1 MSGGQ
6 RAGTPHG
13 LSRSGCRHL
22 SRQSYDFPETK
33 LSAGSIG
40 VLLFADAIY
49 IWLAGSFGLAAGR
62 DFMILLIA
70 FIAGMMFGVIATL
83 ICLLICLAGVGD
95 DKLPE
100 ESEIEDR

>member
-1 MSGGQ
+1 
-6 RAGTPHG
+6 
-13 LSRSGCRHL
+13 
-22 SRQSYDFPETK
+22 
-33 LSAGSIG
+33 
-40 VLLFADAIY
+40 
-49 IWLAGSFGLAAGR
+49 
-62 DFMILLIA
+62 MILLIA